1 MSARPQRYGKQP
13 ITRGQKTIIHTLKAK
28 LGMDDAAYRGLL
40 HQMFGVASST
50 ALSWREADDLIT
62 ELRRK
67 GGEVPPEV
75 PVQERAPRRW
85 ADLDNRPGM
94 ATGAQCRM
102 IEAMWAEVSRMPTAD
117 ERERALWSFLRRI
130 CGVDHFR
137 FLKRWQVQKVVA
149 AIEAMKF
156 KGEVQQ

>member
-13 ITRGQKTIIHTLKAK
+13 VNRRQKTIIHTLTAK
-28 LGMDDAAYRGLL
+28 LGMDDDAYRGLMQ
-40 HQMFGVASST
+40 QMFGVSSST
-50 ALSWREADDLIT
+50 GLSWREADDLIT

-85 ADLDNRPGM
+85 SELDGRPGM
-94 ATGAQCRM
+94 ATAAQCRM

-130 CGVDHFR
+130 VGVDHFR

-156 KGEVQQ
+156 NSKEV